1 MVFFHMAISTNRE
14 NLPEK
19 FRGIE
24 QSFMEHLSVEDTA
37 SFRSFPKNTTFMGK
51 ESDENVI
58 LVVRSHWF
66 RYIQY
71 IVTSALVLILPTV
84 VALLIPSLSGNATL
98 LIAVFLTSVLLSMS
112 LAMYSFLM
120 WYYNVNIITDK
131 RVIDL
136 DFNSIFSHTSSEARL
151 EKIEDVTSHQSGAF
165 TNILDIGTVH
175 IQTAGANAFIEFDDV
190 PKPREIQDILSD
202 LLELAN
208 KKEI

>member
-1 MVFFHMAISTNRE
+1 
-14 NLPEK
+14 
-19 FRGIE
+19 
-24 QSFMEHLSVEDTA
+24 
-37 SFRSFPKNTTFMGK
+37 MGK

>member
-1 MVFFHMAISTNRE
+1 MVFFHMAISTNGE
-14 NLPEK
+14 NLPQK
-19 FRGIE
+19 FKDLD
-24 QSFMEHLSVEDTA
+24 QSFMKHLEGEDTA

-66 RYIQY
+66 RYIKY
-71 IVTSALVLILPTV
+71 IVTSAVVLILPTV
-84 VALLIPSLSGNATL
+84 VALLFPSLNSNATL
-98 LIAVFLTSVLLSMS
+98 LITIFLTSALLSMS

-136 DFNSIFSHTSSEARL
+136 DFHSIFSHTSSEARL